1 MKIEFDDEQL
11 PPLKAGD
18 YVHYIPD
25 AGDKENGRI
34 KSIGSDGRAS
44 VVYKCAGEWEKYQE
58 YTGAVTELNR
68 LSRGWIDGDEPKENN
83 TKQCDHHYIPTN
95 AKWQSA
101 TQRQCC
107 HCGDIID

>member
-1 MKIEFDDEQL
+1 MKVELDDEQL

-44 VVYKCAGEWEKYQE
+44 VVYKCAGEWEKYRE

-68 LSRGWIDGDEPKENN
+68 LSPGWIDVDEPK
-83 TKQCDHHYIPTN
+83 Q
-95 AKWQSA
+95 
-101 TQRQCC
+101 
-107 HCGDIID
+107 